1 MRVEVK
7 PSAIRG
13 KVLAPPSKSMAH
25 RLLICAGLSAGESVV
40 RRLAFSEDVKATI
53 ACLRA
58 LGAEI
63 RLDGDTA
70 WIRGANVRE
79 KLGKTAVLPCNEC
92 GSTLRFFT
100 PICML
105 SSEERVLQGSPYLMT
120 RPMTVYEDIAQKQG
134 IRFVHSDESITVQG
148 CLQSG
153 IYEVAGNI
161 SSQFISGLLFA
172 LPLLDGDSEIRILPP
187 VESKPYI
194 DMTVQALNDCGI
206 EIECKPPFGKGTPV
220 GGMSEGQGGS
230 RFRRGRW
237 VGMGSDPE
245 GLHNCSSE
253 SEQPIYKIK
262 GNQQYRPADM
272 TVEGDYSNAA
282 FFEALNY
289 AGGTVGVEGLRADS
303 LQGDQVYKILF
314 EKIKSGETPID
325 IADCPDLGP
334 ILFAVAALCGGGEF
348 TGTRRLRIK
357 ESDRA
362 SAMQEELRKLGVAVE
377 VGENTVKVHGGALR
391 APAEPLSS
399 HGDHRIVM
407 ALSVLLTKVG
417 GVIDGAEAVRKSFP
431 DFFEQLRRVGA
442 EVNIYGMDQ

>member
-1 MRVEVK
+1 MRVEIK
-7 PSAIRG
+7 PSRLRG
-13 KVLAPPSKSMAH
+13 TVFAPPSKSMAH

-79 KLGKTAVLPCNEC
+79 KLGKTAVFPCNEC
-92 GSTLRFFT
+92 GSTLRLFM

-105 SSEERVLQGSPYLMT
+105 SSEERVLRGSPYLMT

-153 IYEVAGNI
+153 VYEVAGNI

-206 EIECKPPFGKGTPV
+206 EIECKPPFGKG
-220 GGMSEGQGGS
+220 
-230 RFRRGRW
+230 RW

-262 GNQQYRPADM
+262 GNQQYRPADV

-282 FFEALNY
+282 FFEALNF
-289 AGGTVGVEGLRADS
+289 AGGAVEVEGLRADS

-314 EKIKSGETPID
+314 EKIKSGETPIN

-362 SAMQEELRKLGVAVE
+362 AAMQEELRKLGVAVE
-377 VGENTVKVHGGALR
+377 VGENTVTVHGGALH
-391 APAEPLSS
+391 APAEPLSG

-407 ALSVLLTKVG
+407 ALAVLLTKIG